1 MTKRCQIYASY
12 EPLIPLAFRPGSTI
26 QARKVSRLAHWKNV
40 NLIPRVMGW
49 KGQLLL
55 NVVFFFTFL
64 CVLRIQVLYGGET
77 WTQTQIQTCFRF
89 IRRLFFPDVTK
100 KVEDLQVPF
109 SPHHSFDGCCF
120 HSKWLVPIHYEWD
133 YLKIFGYPP
142 WLDCQ
147 TAKL

>member
-1 MTKRCQIYASY
+1 MSDIRKLRTTD
-12 EPLIPLAFRPGSTI
+12 STCL
-26 QARKVSRLAHWKNV
+26 QARLNHPGNKRQQTCILEKSKFDTKSDGLERAT
-40 NLIPRVMGW
+40 P
-49 KGQLLL
+49 L
-55 NVVFFFTFL
+55 NVVFFFSFL
-64 CVLRIQVLYGGET
+64 CWVLRIQVLYGGET

-89 IRRLFFPDVTK
+89 IRRLFFPNVTK

-120 HSKWLVPIHYEWD
+120 HSEWLVPIHYEWD